1 MTTEKDIEIQ
11 EMRQLLDEARTSLIG
26 AKSELSDAQF
36 ALKWTREKLIDLE
49 EKHRKA
55 TMLLVK
61 LVELPDP
68 KEVEE
73 LLRSLDRPCGFVP
86 CAKCSAAASVIRKYA
101 KAENWEREGA
111 TDGTDS

>member
-1 MTTEKDIEIQ
+1 MTEDIEIQ
-11 EMRQLLDEARTSLIG
+11 EMKRLLDEARTALIG

-49 EKHRKA
+49 GKHRKA

-73 LLRSLDRPCGFVP
+73 LLQSLDRPCGFTP

-101 KAENWEREGA
+101 KAENVAREGA

>member
-1 MTTEKDIEIQ
+1 MTEDIEIQ
-11 EMRQLLDEARTSLIG
+11 EMRRLLDEARTALIG

-73 LLRSLDRPCGFVP
+73 LLRSLDRPCGFTP
-86 CAKCSAAASVIRKYA
+86 CAKCSAAASVIRRYA
-101 KAENWEREGA
+101 KANDALRKEK